1 MKELEGVNI
10 RHIKLSSGDEIIAL
24 VNSIKKDGIILV
36 ERPLLIQSFT
46 NPHTNAERFYFMD
59 YMPVSR
65 KSLIHI
71 SVHNV
76 IAHCEVVDNVKEA
89 YIRYCTTTEL
99 ATNVETGVD
108 SGLDDELFEELAS
121 LDKSKM
127 H

>member
-1 MKELEGVNI
+1 MSELEGVNI

-46 NPHTNAERFYFMD
+46 NPNTNSERFYFID
-59 YMPVSR
+59 YMPVSK

-76 IAHCEVVDNVKEA
+76 IAHCEVVNNVKEA
-89 YIRYCTTTEL
+89 YIRFCTSTEL
-99 ATNVETGVD
+99 AANIETGVD
-108 SGLDDELFEELAS
+108 MGLDDEEFAELDS
-121 LDKSKM
+121 VDKTKM